1 MCQNISSGYCLMLT
15 FMDMVMYILYF
26 AGREVV
32 YCQPG
37 KQSLNLSSGV
47 AECIGKRDD
56 AAIYNAFRAGGE

>member
-1 MCQNISSGYCLMLT
+1 MLT
-15 FMDMVMYILYF
+15 FMDMFICILYF

-47 AECIGKRDD
+47 VECIDRRDD
-56 AAIYNAFRAGGE
+56 AAIYNAGMEG